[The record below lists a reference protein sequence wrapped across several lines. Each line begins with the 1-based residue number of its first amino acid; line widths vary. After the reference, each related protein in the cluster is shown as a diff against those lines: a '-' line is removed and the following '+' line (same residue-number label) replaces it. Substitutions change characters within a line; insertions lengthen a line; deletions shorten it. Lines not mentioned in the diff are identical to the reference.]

1 MNICEL
7 VSYIEVGMTKPVVV
21 DRVLLEEYGNYMR
34 VIGFLDKEQILIS
47 YFYYDESDE
56 DTGID
61 INLKYESLDKAI
73 QSIEQFLGVS
83 IDGWE
88 NFNRTGNYPEPLENC
103 VDNKWNNLV
112 NDIKQGT
119 MIPKGYNEIR
129 LNI

>member
-83 IDGWE
+83 IDRWE
-88 NFNRTGNYPEPLENC
+88 NFNRTGNYPEPLGELC
-103 VDNKWNNLV
+103 
-112 NDIKQGT
+112 
-119 MIPKGYNEIR
+119 
-129 LNI
+129 

>member
-34 VIGFLDKEQILIS
+34 VIGFLNKDQILIS
-47 YFYYDESDE
+47 YFYYDGSDE

-88 NFNRTGNYPEPLENC
+88 NFNRTGNYPEPWENC
-103 VDNKWNNLV
+103 VENKWNNLV

-119 MIPKGYNEIR
+119 MIPKGYNEICM
-129 LNI
+129 NI

>member
-34 VIGFLDKEQILIS
+34 VIGFLNKDQILIS
-47 YFYYDESDE
+47 YFYYDGSDE

-88 NFNRTGNYPEPLENC
+88 NFNRTGNW
-103 VDNKWNNLV
+103 DA
-112 NDIKQGT
+112 
-119 MIPKGYNEIR
+119 
-129 LNI
+129 

>member
-34 VIGFLDKEQILIS
+34 VIGFLNKDQILIS
-47 YFYYDESDE
+47 YFYYDGSDE

-73 QSIEQFLGVS
+73 RSIEQFFRG
-83 IDGWE
+83 
-88 NFNRTGNYPEPLENC
+88 FNRWMG
-103 VDNKWNNLV
+103 KF
-112 NDIKQGT
+112 
-119 MIPKGYNEIR
+119 
-129 LNI
+129 